1 MVKLYIA
8 VGKYEIKEGWSGMQQ
23 PFVTVNQKEMAL
35 SPEEMILWSCL
46 LWNIFTREEL
56 QEAYC
61 KKAAT
66 ADFDVERFDQVL
78 QRMEVRGL
86 VVSAVADRG
95 DDALYKLL
103 ANLYLVPL
111 QSSFLQKIIAFA
123 RLVLKDHV
131 PISTAKIV
139 LEKDKYT
146 DMEQKVLHLAKQ
158 TMLSSAEVVKCVG
171 REVTDVST
179 SEKVMDALYDDD
191 VSTCDNLGYFMK
203 FFHNHQKTV
212 EAIATLYLNRNLVFD
227 KLL

>member
-1 MVKLYIA
+1 MVRLYTA
-8 VGKYEIKEGWSGMQQ
+8 VGRYEIKEGWNGMRQ

-35 SPEEMILWSCL
+35 STEEMTLWSCL
-46 LWNIFTREEL
+46 IWNIFTKEEL

-61 KKAAT
+61 KKAAKANLDT
-66 ADFDVERFDQVL
+66 ERFDQVL

-86 VVSAVADRG
+86 VVNAVADRG

-111 QSSFLQKIIAFA
+111 HSNLLQKIMAFL
-123 RLVLKDHV
+123 RLVLKEHV
-131 PISTAKIV
+131 PISVAKIV
-139 LEKDKYT
+139 LEKENHSE
-146 DMEQKVLHLAKQ
+146 MEQKVLHLAKQ

-203 FFHNHQKTV
+203 FFNHHQQTV

-227 KLL
+227 KLN